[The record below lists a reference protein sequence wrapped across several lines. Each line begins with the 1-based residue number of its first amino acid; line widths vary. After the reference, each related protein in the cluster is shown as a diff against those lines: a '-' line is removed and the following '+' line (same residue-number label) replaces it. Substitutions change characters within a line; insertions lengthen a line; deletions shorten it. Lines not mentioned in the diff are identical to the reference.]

1 MRQSATVIPDY
12 RKLITI
18 RVAVAPLYTSFE
30 EMYIGLERT
39 ADLVLAGRHRDV
51 AAIEGG
57 VT

>member
-1 MRQSATVIPDY
+1 VIPDY
-12 RKLITI
+12 RKPNTI

-39 ADLVLAGRHRDV
+39 AELVSSGRHRDV
-51 AAIEGG
+51 TAIEGG

>member
-1 MRQSATVIPDY
+1 MRQIANVIPDY
-12 RKLITI
+12 RKPNTI

-51 AAIEGG
+51 AVIEDG